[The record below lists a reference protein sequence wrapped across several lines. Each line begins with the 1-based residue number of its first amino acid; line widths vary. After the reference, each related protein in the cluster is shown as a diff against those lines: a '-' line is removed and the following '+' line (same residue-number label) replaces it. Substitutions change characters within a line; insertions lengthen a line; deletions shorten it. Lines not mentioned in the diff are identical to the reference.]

1 MNTSGEAADQIV
13 RMSLEAGEAA
23 LKITGAGAK
32 HIAAALYVILKDKKK
47 TKGKTRLETLVR
59 SCKPLTVFS
68 VKNSDLKDFV
78 KEAKRYGI
86 LYCAVRS
93 KKGFKD
99 GMTDIIVKEED
110 AARINRIVE
119 RLQLASVGDTA
130 KIKTKIERSKSEKT
144 ESLKT
149 HTVPEKDMP
158 EKSEEDKLMEELL
171 GEPIQKEG
179 KKQENPSLAK
189 TESPHRSEPTLKKEN
204 NYRGNTSKSAK
215 KPSVRAELKR
225 IREGRKADVDKS
237 DQNSRSKD
245 IKPKGQKQLAHRQPN
260 IKKKKNIKERSVLWI
275 ILILY

>member
-179 KKQENPSLAK
+179 KKQE
-189 TESPHRSEPTLKKEN
+189 SPHRSEPTLKKEN

-260 IKKKKNIKERSVLWI
+260 IKKKKNIKER
-275 ILILY
+275 

>member
-47 TKGKTRLETLVR
+47 TKGRTRLENLVR

-93 KKGFKD
+93 KKSFKD

-110 AARINRIVE
+110 ASRINRIVE
-119 RLQLASVGDTA
+119 RLKLASVGDTA
-130 KIKTKIERSKSEKT
+130 KIKTEIEKSKAEKT
-144 ESLKT
+144 ESSKT
-149 HTVPEKDMP
+149 HTVPEKDIP
-158 EKSEEDKLMEELL
+158 EKSDEDKLMEELL

-189 TESPHRSEPTLKKEN
+189 TEIPRRSEPTLKKEN
-204 NYRGNTSKSAK
+204 KYRGNTSKSSDVSK
-215 KPSVRAELKR
+215 KPSVRAELNK
-225 IREGRKADVDKS
+225 IRAERKKEHDKS
-237 DQNSRSKD
+237 EKNSPSRDMKL
-245 IKPKGQKQLAHRQPN
+245 KGQKQLNHRQPN
-260 IKKKKNIKERSVLWI
+260 IKKKKNIKER
-275 ILILY
+275 

>member
-47 TKGKTRLETLVR
+47 TKGRTRLENLVR

-93 KKGFKD
+93 KKSFKD

-119 RLQLASVGDTA
+119 RLKLASVGDTA
-130 KIKTKIERSKSEKT
+130 KIKTEIEKSKAEKT
-144 ESLKT
+144 ESSKT
-149 HTVPEKDMP
+149 HTIPEKDIP
-158 EKSEEDKLMEELL
+158 ENLMKISLWKNFLESRFKKRVKSRKTPLWQRPKSPV
-171 GEPIQKEG
+171 G
-179 KKQENPSLAK
+179 PSL
-189 TESPHRSEPTLKKEN
+189 H
-204 NYRGNTSKSAK
+204 
-215 KPSVRAELKR
+215 
-225 IREGRKADVDKS
+225 
-237 DQNSRSKD
+237 
-245 IKPKGQKQLAHRQPN
+245 
-260 IKKKKNIKERSVLWI
+260 
-275 ILILY
+275 

>member
-189 TESPHRSEPTLKKEN
+189 TTKSRLSEPTSKKQEKTAEGTSKLFTPEKPEKLSVRKEFREIQNARKKEAERREN
-204 NYRGNTSKSAK
+204 RNDPVRNQGNKDRNQIRHQQPQQK
-215 KPSVRAELKR
+215 RKP
-225 IREGRKADVDKS
+225 RK
-237 DQNSRSKD
+237 
-245 IKPKGQKQLAHRQPN
+245 G
-260 IKKKKNIKERSVLWI
+260 KER
-275 ILILY
+275 

>member
-1 MNTSGEAADQIV
+1 
-13 RMSLEAGEAA
+13 
-23 LKITGAGAK
+23 
-32 HIAAALYVILKDKKK
+32 
-47 TKGKTRLETLVR
+47 
-59 SCKPLTVFS
+59 
-68 VKNSDLKDFV
+68 
-78 KEAKRYGI
+78 
-86 LYCAVRS
+86 
-93 KKGFKD
+93 
-99 GMTDIIVKEED
+99 
-110 AARINRIVE
+110 
-119 RLQLASVGDTA
+119 
-130 KIKTKIERSKSEKT
+130 
-144 ESLKT
+144 
-149 HTVPEKDMP
+149 MP

-260 IKKKKNIKERSVLWI
+260 IKKKKNIKER
-275 ILILY
+275 

>member
-68 VKNSDLKDFV
+68 VKNSDLKNFV

-130 KIKTKIERSKSEKT
+130 KIKTEIERSKSEKT

-158 EKSEEDKLMEELL
+158 EKSEEDKL
-171 GEPIQKEG
+171 
-179 KKQENPSLAK
+179 
-189 TESPHRSEPTLKKEN
+189 
-204 NYRGNTSKSAK
+204 
-215 KPSVRAELKR
+215 
-225 IREGRKADVDKS
+225 
-237 DQNSRSKD
+237 
-245 IKPKGQKQLAHRQPN
+245 
-260 IKKKKNIKERSVLWI
+260 W
-275 ILILY
+275 

>member
-86 LYCAVRS
+86 LYCSVRS

-119 RLQLASVGDTA
+119 RLQLG
-130 KIKTKIERSKSEKT
+130 
-144 ESLKT
+144 
-149 HTVPEKDMP
+149 P
-158 EKSEEDKLMEELL
+158 
-171 GEPIQKEG
+171 
-179 KKQENPSLAK
+179 
-189 TESPHRSEPTLKKEN
+189 
-204 NYRGNTSKSAK
+204 
-215 KPSVRAELKR
+215 
-225 IREGRKADVDKS
+225 
-237 DQNSRSKD
+237 
-245 IKPKGQKQLAHRQPN
+245 
-260 IKKKKNIKERSVLWI
+260 
-275 ILILY
+275 

>member
-93 KKGFKD
+93 KK
-99 GMTDIIVKEED
+99 
-110 AARINRIVE
+110 A
-119 RLQLASVGDTA
+119 
-130 KIKTKIERSKSEKT
+130 
-144 ESLKT
+144 LKT
-149 HTVPEKDMP
+149 V
-158 EKSEEDKLMEELL
+158 
-171 GEPIQKEG
+171 
-179 KKQENPSLAK
+179 
-189 TESPHRSEPTLKKEN
+189 
-204 NYRGNTSKSAK
+204 
-215 KPSVRAELKR
+215 
-225 IREGRKADVDKS
+225 
-237 DQNSRSKD
+237 
-245 IKPKGQKQLAHRQPN
+245 
-260 IKKKKNIKERSVLWI
+260 
-275 ILILY
+275 

>member
-130 KIKTKIERSKSEKT
+130 KIKTEIERSKSEKT
-144 ESLKT
+144 ESSKT

-171 GEPIQKEG
+171 GEPIQK
-179 KKQENPSLAK
+179 
-189 TESPHRSEPTLKKEN
+189 
-204 NYRGNTSKSAK
+204 
-215 KPSVRAELKR
+215 PSVRAELKR
-225 IREGRKADVDKS
+225 IREGRKADADKS

-260 IKKKKNIKERSVLWI
+260 IKKKKNIKER
-275 ILILY
+275 

>member
-47 TKGKTRLETLVR
+47 TKGKTRLENLVR
-59 SCKPLTVFS
+59 SGKPLTVFS

-93 KKGFKD
+93 KKSYKD

-130 KIKTKIERSKSEKT
+130 KIKTEIERSKAEKT
-144 ESLKT
+144 ESAKT
-149 HTVPEKDMP
+149 HTVPEKDIP
-158 EKSEEDKLMEELL
+158 EKSEEDKLVDELL
-171 GEPIQKEG
+171 GTPIQKESTQ
-179 KKQENPSLAK
+179 QENPSLAK
-189 TESPHRSEPTLKKEN
+189 TESPRQSEPISKKEN
-204 NYRGNTSKSAK
+204 KYRGKSSKSAAISK
-215 KPSVRAELKR
+215 KPSVRAELNK
-225 IREGRKADVDKS
+225 IRAERTAEADRSDKKS
-237 DQNSRSKD
+237 ISKN
-245 IKPKGQKQLAHRQPN
+245 IKPKGQKPLQHRQPA
-260 IKKKKNIKERSVLWI
+260 IKKKKNIKER
-275 ILILY
+275 

>member
-1 MNTSGEAADQIV
+1 M
-13 RMSLEAGEAA
+13 
-23 LKITGAGAK
+23 
-32 HIAAALYVILKDKKK
+32 KDKKK

-130 KIKTKIERSKSEKT
+130 KIKTEIERSKSEKT
-144 ESLKT
+144 ESSKT

-189 TESPHRSEPTLKKEN
+189 TTKSRLSEPTSKKQEKTAE
-204 NYRGNTSKSAK
+204 GTSKLFTPEK
-215 KPSVRAELKR
+215 PEKPSVRKELREIQNARKKEAERRENRNDPVRNQGNKDRNQIRHQQPQQKR
-225 IREGRKADVDKS
+225 KPRK
-237 DQNSRSKD
+237 
-245 IKPKGQKQLAHRQPN
+245 G
-260 IKKKKNIKERSVLWI
+260 KER
-275 ILILY
+275 

>member
-130 KIKTKIERSKSEKT
+130 KIKTK
-144 ESLKT
+144 
-149 HTVPEKDMP
+149 
-158 EKSEEDKLMEELL
+158 SEEDKLMEELL

-260 IKKKKNIKERSVLWI
+260 IKKKKNIKER
-275 ILILY
+275 

>member
-68 VKNSDLKDFV
+68 VKNSDLKNFV

-130 KIKTKIERSKSEKT
+130 KIKTEIERSKSEKT
-144 ESLKT
+144 ESSKT

-260 IKKKKNIKERSVLWI
+260 IKKKKNIKER
-275 ILILY
+275 